1 MLMLADLLTATVPH
15 QPADIA
21 ANTQAG
27 GIIDLVHVQRRV
39 DDGEARRGLA
49 RSQSLDHVHGPQRS
63 TSKAEHVCTCRCTFT
78 HAQTPMHIY
87 PCTNT
92 HAQTPMH
99 KHPCACTHA
108 HMYTHAHAPMHM
120 HPCTYTHA
128 HTPMHIHP
136 CRYVHPCTN
145 THAHTPMHIH
155 PCTYVHPC
163 TCTHMYVYTHGC
175 MHAHTLSCFSAII
188 WWYSSNAS

>member
-63 TSKAEHVCTCRCTFT
+63 TSRAEHVCTCR
-78 HAQTPMHIY
+78 
-87 PCTNT
+87 
-92 HAQTPMH
+92 
-99 KHPCACTHA
+99 
-108 HMYTHAHAPMHM
+108 
-120 HPCTYTHA
+120 CTYTHA
-128 HTPMHIHP
+128 HTPMHK
-136 CRYVHPCTN
+136 
-145 THAHTPMHIH
+145 H
-155 PCTYVHPC
+155 PCTYTHAHAPMHIC
-163 TCTHMYVYTHGC
+163 TPMHLRTHVRVYAW
-175 MHAHTLSCFSAII
+175 MHACIHAQLF
-188 WWYSSNAS
+188 